1 MAKNKKDCAAKKTAI
16 DYIRESEMHFN
27 KAMECLRIAEV
38 LMKDKN
44 AKVITISVPS
54 KEKIAKVM
62 AEAAS
67 RKNDSGTVM
76 VNETVPTVR
85 KEKATPAKNPV
96 AAKKPVAERKG
107 KLPPNDLAAT
117 IKAYEDAFVRED
129 NTISLTAF
137 NSLFGY
143 RGNGADFTL
152 KHVRLGHLKR
162 EKSGGIEFR
171 EAKRFIKWF
180 YANV

>member
-1 MAKNKKDCAAKKTAI
+1 MSNKSTSKKTAI

-85 KEKATPAKNPV
+85 KEKATPAKKN
-96 AAKKPVAERKG
+96 VAERKG

-117 IKAYEDAFVRED
+117 MKAYEDAFVRED